1 MKEERDVIEE
11 LFKLSDIKAGLENV
25 RDASKVV
32 VSSFLQIGR
41 ELALPLRLAF
51 NLGNDKKLTKIL
63 EDYVAAT
70 KDYKRDTRM
79 WLRSLGAFDVDP
91 DMLLYNPVGFF
102 LTFPVNS
109 YLFMADDP
117 GAADM
122 PPFYEKMIRQ
132 MGSDTKEIRKGLS
145 ALEKIFYESRNAVED
160 LISEQV
166 EKPEGLTADAV
177 DEILSFLGINAQEA
191 RDKHF
196 DALISTLEQLRSSLD
211 ARAKIIER
219 MKQVKDAKSLQAFV
233 GSLSSMGA
241 KIDTKKIKKQ
251 IEDLV
256 SSNPDGDDI
265 SDMMAEIIESGVE
278 ELKSQA
284 SKSLDGMPDEDT
296 LKSSQD
302 ARAQKALSLIN
313 DIKTSLSKF

>member
-25 RDASKVV
+25 RDASQVV
-32 VSSFLQIGR
+32 VRSFFQIGR

-51 NLGNDKKLTKIL
+51 NLGDDEKFKKTIQDMK
-63 EDYVAAT
+63 EAT
-70 KDYKRDTRM
+70 DAYNRDTEMR
-79 WLRSLGAFDVDP
+79 LRRLGAFDVDP

-102 LTFPVNS
+102 LTFPVNT
-109 YLFMADDP
+109 YLFMSDDVS
-117 GAADM
+117 GDA
-122 PPFYEKMIRQ
+122 PPFYVKMLRQ
-132 MGSDTKEIRKGLS
+132 MGSDTKDIRKGLS

-177 DEILSFLGINAQEA
+177 DEILSFFGINAKEA

-196 DALISTLEQLRSSLD
+196 DALISALEQLKSSLG

-219 MKQVKDAKSLQAFV
+219 MKQVKDAKSLQAFI

-241 KIDTKKIKKQ
+241 KIDTKKIKNQ

-256 SSNPDGDDI
+256 SRNPDGDDI

-284 SKSLDGMPDEDT
+284 SKSLDGMPDEDL

-313 DIKTSLSKF
+313 DIKTLLSKI